1 MDGNYHR
8 PTENSQMMRLKLIA
22 FVILAGLLGGCK
34 QVNLRDWNEMKEH
47 QNNGI
52 IMRGRAY
59 LYFISFIA
67 TVGGLMFGFDVG
79 IISGAIPFIQP
90 YFGWDEL
97 QLGWGVSSILVG
109 CIIGAFGVGNL
120 TEKYGR
126 KGLLIIV
133 ALFFAVS
140 CAGMALAK
148 SQAFFIAFRV
158 LGGLA
163 VGAVSVL
170 SPMYVAEV
178 APRKI
183 RGTLITAYQLAITMG
198 ILISY
203 LVNFALHDVDNNW
216 RWMFATGL
224 LPSVLFFIGLFFI
237 PESPRW
243 LVKAG
248 FREKAIAVLE
258 NIGGVEFARFEIPEI
273 EEESGRIRGKNW
285 SQGPFSRRYR
295 KVIFLGLLLSVF
307 VQITGINTVVD
318 YAPKILMTAGLE
330 IRNALL
336 QTSLI
341 GLVNFVFTFFAIWLI
356 DRLGRK
362 IFYTIGSAGMALTL
376 LLIAVAFHFEM
387 SPIFTTVCI
396 MAFIAFFA
404 SCIGP
409 AFWTLVAE
417 MFPNRIR
424 GQAVALASFTQWVF
438 NFLVVLLF
446 PYVLDAL
453 GGSVTFLF
461 LAVMSVIQLLIA
473 CFYIKETKGKS
484 LEEIEQLWT

>member
-1 MDGNYHR
+1 
-8 PTENSQMMRLKLIA
+8 
-22 FVILAGLLGGCK
+22 
-34 QVNLRDWNEMKEH
+34 MK
-47 QNNGI
+47 GS
-52 IMRGRAY
+52 AY

-67 TVGGLMFGFDVG
+67 TIGGLMFGFDVG

-109 CIIGAFGVGNL
+109 CILGAFGVGSL
-120 TEKYGR
+120 TERYGR
-126 KGLLIIV
+126 KKLLIIV

-140 CAGMALAK
+140 CTGMALARN
-148 SQAFFIAFRV
+148 QTFFISFRV

-178 APRKI
+178 APPKI

-203 LVNFALHDVDNNW
+203 LVNFSLHEVDNNW

-224 LPSVLFFIGLFFI
+224 LPSVLFFTGLFFI

-243 LVKAG
+243 LVRAG
-248 FREKAIAVLE
+248 FREKAMAVLE
-258 NIGGVEFARFEIPEI
+258 NIGGTEFARTEFPEI
-273 EEESGRIRGKNW
+273 ESSLADSGGKAGFRIL
-285 SQGPFSRRYR
+285 FTRRYR

-341 GLVNFVFTFFAIWLI
+341 GLVNFVFTFLAIWLI

-362 IFYTIGSAGMALTL
+362 TFYTVGSAGMATTL
-376 LLIAVAFHFEM
+376 ICIAAAFHFQM
-387 SPIFTTVCI
+387 NPVFTTVCI

-446 PYVLDAL
+446 PYMLDAI
-453 GGSVTFLF
+453 GGSVTFIF
-461 LAVMSVIQLLIA
+461 LAAMSVIQLLIA
-473 CFYIKETKGKS
+473 RFYIKETKGKT
-484 LEEIEQLWT
+484 LEEIERLWT